1 MGATYEELE
10 WAMREIENPSEKEP
24 TERQRQVMERYIELN
39 KANSHKME
47 PIPVFKRSDR

>member
-10 WAMREIENPSEKEP
+10 WAMREIENPSEEP

-39 KANSHKME
+39 RLIRIRWSLFQCSEK
-47 PIPVFKRSDR
+47 